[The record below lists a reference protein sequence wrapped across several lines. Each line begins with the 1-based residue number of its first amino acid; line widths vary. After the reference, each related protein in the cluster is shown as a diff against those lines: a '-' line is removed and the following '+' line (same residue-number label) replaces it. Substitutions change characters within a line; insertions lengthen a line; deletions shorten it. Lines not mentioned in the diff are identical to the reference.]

1 MTAPMSKRLSKGYGT
16 LPVLKQ
22 ESTVGSVAGV
32 VLAAGSSRRMGRTKL
47 LLDLGGESV
56 IRRAVR
62 AAVDGGLDPV
72 VVVLGHEAERVR
84 AELSGLPFRPV
95 LNPNHAR
102 GVGTS
107 LQVGVAAVPTST
119 AAIVVIL
126 PDMPFV
132 TASMI
137 GAVVERYRATG
148 APVVVS
154 RYAETEAPPTL
165 FDRSLFSELLSI
177 AGERCAR
184 VVARRHEHQA
194 AVVAW
199 PAEALRDLDVAG
211 DYQDVR
217 ALLAKG

>member
-1 MTAPMSKRLSKGYGT
+1 MGN
-16 LPVLKQ
+16 
-22 ESTVGSVAGV
+22 VAGV
-32 VLAAGSSRRMGRTKL
+32 VLAAGSSSRMGRNKL
-47 LLDLGGESV
+47 LLELGGETV

-95 LNPNHAR
+95 LNPDHAR

-107 LQVGVAAVPTST
+107 LQVGVAEVPTSA

-126 PDMPFV
+126 ADMPFV

-137 GAVVERYRATG
+137 GAVVEQYRTTG
-148 APVVVS
+148 LPVVVS
-154 RYAETEAPPTL
+154 RYGETEAPPTL
-165 FDRSLFSELLSI
+165 FDRSLFAELLSI
-177 AGERCAR
+177 TGERSAKQ
-184 VVARRHEHQA
+184 VARRHEHEA
-194 AVVAW
+194 AVLAW

>member
-1 MTAPMSKRLSKGYGT
+1 MPAG
-16 LPVLKQ
+16 
-22 ESTVGSVAGV
+22 ESRNVAGV
-32 VLAAGSSRRMGRTKL
+32 VLAAGSSSRMGRNKL
-47 LLDLGGESV
+47 LLELGGETV

-84 AELSGLPFRPV
+84 AELSGLPFRAV
-95 LNPNHAR
+95 LNPDHAR

-107 LQVGVAAVPTST
+107 LLVGVAEVPIS
-119 AAIVVIL
+119 AAALVVL
-126 PDMPFV
+126 LADMPFV

-137 GAVVERYRATG
+137 GAVVERHRATG

-154 RYAETEAPPTL
+154 RYGETEAPPTL
-165 FDRSLFSELLSI
+165 FDRSLFAELLAI
-177 AGERCAR
+177 AGDRCAR
-184 VVARRHEHQA
+184 QVARRHEQEA

-199 PAEALRDLDVAG
+199 PAQALRDLDVAG

-217 ALLAKG
+217 ALLAGS

>member
-1 MTAPMSKRLSKGYGT
+1 
-16 LPVLKQ
+16 
-22 ESTVGSVAGV
+22 
-32 VLAAGSSRRMGRTKL
+32 MGRNKL
-47 LLDLGGESV
+47 LLDLGGETV

-84 AELSGLPFRPV
+84 AELSGVLFRPV
-95 LNPNHAR
+95 LNPDHAR

-107 LQVGVAAVPTST
+107 LQVGVTEVLTSAA
-119 AAIVVIL
+119 ALVVIL
-126 PDMPFV
+126 ADMPFV

-137 GAVVERYRATG
+137 ATVVERYRSTA

-154 RYAETEAPPTL
+154 RYGETEAPPTL
-165 FDRSLFSELLSI
+165 FDRSLFAELLSI

-184 VVARRHEHQA
+184 QVARRHEHEA
-194 AVVAW
+194 SVVAW

-217 ALLAKG
+217 AFLAKG

>member
-1 MTAPMSKRLSKGYGT
+1 MLAGEGRN
-16 LPVLKQ
+16 
-22 ESTVGSVAGV
+22 VAGL
-32 VLAAGSSRRMGRTKL
+32 VLAAGSSSRMGRNKL
-47 LLDLGGESV
+47 LLELGSETV

-84 AELSGLPFRPV
+84 AELSGLPCRPV
-95 LNPNHAR
+95 LNPDHAR

-107 LQVGVAAVPTST
+107 LQAGVAEAPTS
-119 AAIVVIL
+119 AAALVVIL
-126 PDMPFV
+126 ADMPFV

-137 GAVVERYRATG
+137 GAVVGRYRATG

-154 RYAETEAPPTL
+154 RYGETEAPPTL
-165 FDRSLFSELLSI
+165 FDRSLFAELLSI
-177 AGERCAR
+177 TGERCAR
-184 VVARRHEHQA
+184 QVARRHQHEA

-211 DYQDVR
+211 DYQHVR
-217 ALLAKG
+217 ALLAGS

>member
-1 MTAPMSKRLSKGYGT
+1 MGN
-16 LPVLKQ
+16 
-22 ESTVGSVAGV
+22 VAGL
-32 VLAAGSSRRMGRTKL
+32 VLAAGSSSRMGRNKL
-47 LLDLGGESV
+47 LLELGGETV

-84 AELSGLPFRPV
+84 AELSGLPCRPV
-95 LNPNHAR
+95 LNPDHAR

-107 LQVGVAAVPTST
+107 LQTGVAQVAASA

-126 PDMPFV
+126 ADMPFV
-132 TASMI
+132 TASMLA
-137 GAVVERYRATG
+137 AVVGQYRATG

-154 RYAETEAPPTL
+154 RYGETEAPPTL
-165 FDRSLFSELLSI
+165 FDRCLFAELLSI
-177 AGERCAR
+177 TGEGLAR
-184 VVARRHEHQA
+184 PVARRHEQEA

-217 ALLAKG
+217 ALLAGS